1 MDMTTP
7 LPASLDSED
16 VLDEVLTAPRPEL
29 VQFVQTLT
37 SPLLILGAGGKM
49 GPSLAVLAKRAA
61 EMAGHGLE
69 VIAASRFSDA
79 SSRDWLEQRGVR
91 TLAADMLN
99 REELAG
105 LPEADQVIYL
115 VGQKFGTAA
124 NPARTWVANTLAP
137 AMVAERYRGARIV
150 ALSTANVYPLS
161 PVARGGSRET
171 DPLTPLGEYA
181 NAAVAR
187 ERIFEFFSQQFG
199 THVAL
204 LRLSYALELRYG
216 VIADIAG
223 KIHRGEP
230 VPLAS
235 GHFNA
240 IWQGDANELILRALD
255 LAASPAAAFNL
266 SGPMLSVREVAEGLG
281 ELLGRKPNFEGVESE
296 TALVCDTSRLD
307 GLLGAPPTPLEAML
321 RWTAAW
327 VQSGGRSLDRPTHF
341 ETRDGTY

>member
-1 MDMTTP
+1 MATQ
-7 LPASLDSED
+7 LPVFIDSED
-16 VLDEVLTAPRPEL
+16 ALDDVLTTPRPEL

-61 EMAGHGLE
+61 DRAGHGLE
-69 VIAASRFSDA
+69 VIAVSRFSDTA
-79 SSRDWLEQRGVR
+79 ARDWLEQRGVR
-91 TLAADMLN
+91 TLAADVLH
-99 REELAG
+99 REELAA
-105 LPEADQVIYL
+105 LPEADNILYL

-137 AMVAERYRGARIV
+137 ALVAERYRGARIV

-161 PVARGGSRET
+161 PVANGGSRET

-187 ERIFEFFSQQFG
+187 ERIFEHFSLQFG

-204 LRLSYALELRYG
+204 LRLSYALDLRYG

-230 VPLAS
+230 VPLTS
-235 GHFNA
+235 GYFNA
-240 IWQGDANELILRALD
+240 IWQGDANELILRSLD

-266 SGPMLSVREVAEGLG
+266 SGPMLAVRDVAKELG
-281 ELLGRKPNFEGVESE
+281 ELLERKPIFAGVESE
-296 TALVCDTSRLD
+296 TALICNTSRLD
-307 GLLGAPPTPLEAML
+307 GLLGAPSTPTDAIL
-321 RWTAAW
+321 RWSAAW
-327 VQSGGRSLDRPTHF
+327 VKMGGRSLDRPTHF